1 MRQSLATLQEP
12 VEVLIENDPVEG
24 SYVTPLLGIGTE
36 QNHPADDGGMEET
49 DELHQNDDTQG
60 IRRMMQGSSNNL
72 ITSLRGI
79 DALKVKSTV
88 SEFNDK
94 MIIWNIRVE
103 NSDELQSLLRAGVR
117 LVCEIVGVIA
127 AKKEFK
133 EPHWKRLIQDD
144 IARL

>member
-1 MRQSLATLQEP
+1 MM
-12 VEVLIENDPVEG
+12 VNEG
-24 SYVTPLLGIGTE
+24 
-36 QNHPADDGGMEET
+36 T

>member
-1 MRQSLATLQEP
+1 
-12 VEVLIENDPVEG
+12 
-24 SYVTPLLGIGTE
+24 
-36 QNHPADDGGMEET
+36 
-49 DELHQNDDTQG
+49 
-60 IRRMMQGSSNNL
+60 MMQGSSNNL